1 MIVCI
6 TFRDM
11 NMENSLHAVLIFL
24 AAAVL
29 VVILFRQ
36 LKLPAMLGYLLV
48 GLVIG
53 PYGLALIPDN
63 EDTRDLAEFGVVFLM
78 FSIGLEFSLSKL
90 MTMRRIVFGLGAT
103 QVVLTLC
110 VVTALMVFAG
120 VGWRA
125 GVVLGGA
132 LAMSSTAIVSKILA
146 DRLELNSVHGRQ
158 VIGVLLFQDLAVV
171 PLLILIPALAG
182 APSEMAPVLLLA
194 LTKAVIVLSVLLFFG
209 QRPMRAWFHLVATQ
223 KSSELFVLNVLLI
236 TLGLAFITEQAGLS
250 LALGAFVAG
259 MLISETEYR
268 YQVEDDIKP
277 FRDVLLGLFFVTIG
291 MNLDLALVWQYALW
305 VAGALVFLI
314 ALKVA
319 LIAALSRFFGSD
331 SGGALRTGLDLAQGG
346 EFGFVLLSLAAP
358 LDLVPEPVLQS
369 ALAAM
374 VLSMLIAPFIIE
386 RSEHIARH
394 VSGADWLARA
404 MELHNVAVQSMAV
417 KRHVVICGY
426 GRSGQSLARLLGAEK
441 IPFIALDADPA
452 RVREAAA
459 AGEHVVFGDAARREV
474 LVAAGVMRASALVV
488 SAADT
493 ALALRVLEHVRSV
506 RPDLPVVVRTFD
518 DTDLDRLREAGASEV
533 VPEIMEGSLMLA
545 SHALLLLGVPLN
557 RVLRRIRDTREQRY
571 GMLRGFFHGA
581 TDEAEDSAH
590 KGQKVL
596 HSVLIVPGAAA
607 VGRSLGELGPGLRE
621 VEVRAMRRGGIHSES
636 PPPDTRIAAGDVL
649 VLFGSEEQCAAAQIV
664 LMQGLGSAV

>member
-1 MIVCI
+1 
-6 TFRDM
+6 
-11 NMENSLHAVLIFL
+11 MENSLRVVLIFL

-36 LKLPAMLGYLLV
+36 FKLPAMLGYLLV
-48 GLVIG
+48 GLLIG
-53 PYGLALIPDN
+53 PHGLALIPDN
-63 EDTRDLAEFGVVFLM
+63 ENTRDLAEFGVVFLM

-103 QVVLTLC
+103 QVVLTLG

-182 APSEMAPVLLLA
+182 EPSTMAPVLLLA
-194 LTKAVIVLSVLLFFG
+194 LTKAAIVLSILLFFG

-291 MNLDLALVWQYALW
+291 MKLDLTLVWQHALW
-305 VAGALVFLI
+305 VVGALVFLI
-314 ALKVA
+314 VLKVA
-319 LIAALSRFFGSD
+319 LIAALSRFFVSD
-331 SGGALRTGLDLAQGG
+331 SGAALRTGLDLAQGG

-358 LDLVPEPVLQS
+358 LDLVPQPVLQS

-596 HSVLIVPGAAA
+596 HSVLIAPGAAA
-607 VGRSLGELGPGLRE
+607 VGRRLGEFDLGE
-621 VEVRAMRRGGIHSES
+621 HDVEVRAMRRAGIHSES
-636 PPPDTRIAAGDVL
+636 PPPDKRIAEGDVL
-649 VLFGSEEQCAAAQIV
+649 VLFGSEEKCAAAQIR
-664 LMQGLGSAV
+664 LMQG

>member
-1 MIVCI
+1 M
-6 TFRDM
+6 D
-11 NMENSLHAVLIFL
+11 NSLHAVLIFL

-29 VVILFRQ
+29 VVILFRV

-48 GLVIG
+48 GVLIG
-53 PYGLALIPDN
+53 PHGLALIADN
-63 EDTRDLAEFGVVFLM
+63 EGTRDLAEFGVVFLM

-90 MTMRRIVFGLGAT
+90 MTMRRIVFGLGAS
-103 QVVLTLC
+103 QVALTLG
-110 VVTALMVFAG
+110 VTAVLAVFAG
-120 VGWRA
+120 ADWRA
-125 GVVLGGA
+125 GVVIGGA
-132 LAMSSTAIVSKILA
+132 LAMSSTAIVSKMLA

-158 VIGVLLFQDLAVV
+158 VLGVLLFQDLAVV
-171 PLLILIPALAG
+171 PLLILIPAMAG
-182 APSEMAPVLLLA
+182 APAEMAPALMLA
-194 LTKAVIVLSVLLFFG
+194 LLKAAVVLSILLFFG

-277 FRDVLLGLFFVTIG
+277 FRDVLLGLFFVTVG
-291 MNLDLALVWQYALW
+291 MKLDLALVFTHIGW
-305 VAGALVFLI
+305 VALALLLLI
-314 ALKVA
+314 LLKGA
-319 LIAALSRFFGSD
+319 LIAALGKLFGSD
-331 SGGALRTGLDLAQGG
+331 TSAALRTGLDLAQGG

-358 LDLVPEPVLQS
+358 LHLVPDVLLQTV
-369 ALAAM
+369 LAAM
-374 VLSMLIAPFIIE
+374 VLSMLAAPFIIE
-386 RSEHIARH
+386 RSERIVRH

-459 AGEHVVFGDAARREV
+459 AGEQVVFGDAARREV

-488 SAADT
+488 SVADT
-493 ALALRVLEHVRSV
+493 ALSLRILEHVRGA

-545 SHALLLLGVPLN
+545 SHALMLLGVPLN

-571 GMLRGFFHGA
+571 GLLRGFFHGA
-581 TDEAEDSAH
+581 TDQAEDGAH
-590 KGQKVL
+590 KGQRVL
-596 HSVLIVPGAAA
+596 HSVLIAAGAAA
-607 VGRSLGELGPGLRE
+607 IGKRFAELDLAVHG
-621 VEVRAMRRGGIHSES
+621 VEVRAMRRGGVHVEA
-636 PPPDTRIAAGDVL
+636 PPADERVTEGDVL
-649 VLFGSEEQCAAAQIV
+649 VLFGSEENCAAAQIG
-664 LMQGLGSAV
+664 LMQG

>member
-1 MIVCI
+1 
-6 TFRDM
+6 M
-11 NMENSLHAVLIFL
+11 NMENSLRVVLIFL

-36 LKLPAMLGYLLV
+36 FKLPAMLGYLLV
-48 GLVIG
+48 GLLIG
-53 PYGLALIPDN
+53 PHGLALIPDN
-63 EDTRDLAEFGVVFLM
+63 ENTRDLAEFGVVFLM

-194 LTKAVIVLSVLLFFG
+194 LTKAAIVLSILLFFG

-291 MNLDLALVWQYALW
+291 MKLDLTLVWQHVLW
-305 VAGALVFLI
+305 VAGALIFLI

-331 SGGALRTGLDLAQGG
+331 SGAALRTGLDLAQGG

-358 LDLVPEPVLQS
+358 LDLVPQPVLQS

-596 HSVLIVPGAAA
+596 HSVLIAPGAAA
-607 VGRSLGELGPGLRE
+607 VGRSLGELGPGLQE

-636 PPPDTRIAAGDVL
+636 PPLDKRIAEGDVL

-664 LMQGLGSAV
+664 LMQGLGSAA